1 MSQLQLIRIIATREF
16 MMRIKSKAF
25 IAAMAITV
33 LVLVGAIVVP
43 SLARDGTDTIQI
55 GIIEGQ
61 ALELRA
67 AIEQVPG
74 QVGGDM
80 ADDELEFTTFKD
92 RGEAELALSEGVVR
106 VVLAGNSD
114 VILNRSGF
122 FSDSRVPGVVT
133 VGAQVLQLQAAS
145 IESGLPIEDLV
156 ALTQSPL
163 SVDVLEEEGSDPI
176 RTVIAYIG
184 MMATYM
190 AILMYGSWTLAGV
203 VEEKATKVVETIVSA
218 IKPRYLLAGK
228 VIGIG
233 SLAILQMLV
242 FALAGITAAKATG
255 ALDSV
260 GLLGGGLPIDS
271 LLMLAVWFVVGFILY
286 NTLFAAAGALINR
299 IDDAQ
304 VANMPLALIA
314 VGSILASSAALS
326 DPTGPTAVVAT
337 FFPLSAPFVVPIR
350 FALNGIPGWQV
361 ALSLVLTLAFAAL
374 AVLGAGRIY
383 EGAILRSG
391 GRVRLREAWRGDS

>member
-1 MSQLQLIRIIATREF
+1 MSQLQLVKIIAMREF
-16 MMRIKSKAF
+16 TMRIKSKAF
-25 IAAMAITV
+25 IVAMAITV

-43 SLARDGTDTIQI
+43 TFASDDTDTIKI
-55 GIIEGQ
+55 GLIEG
-61 ALELRA
+61 AADELRA
-67 AIEQVPG
+67 AVEQVPG

-80 ADDELEFTTFKD
+80 ADDELEFTIYAD
-92 RGEAELALSEGVVR
+92 RFEAEEALSEGEVR
-106 VVLAGNSD
+106 VVLAGNNE

-122 FSDSRVPGVVT
+122 LSDSRVPGVVT
-133 VGAQVLQLQAAS
+133 IGAQVLQLQAAS
-145 IESGLPIEDLV
+145 LESGLPIEELV

-233 SLAILQMLV
+233 SLAILQMGV
-242 FALAGITAAKATG
+242 FALAGLTAAKATG
-255 ALDSV
+255 ALDIINS
-260 GLLGGGLPIDS
+260 GGEGLPVDS

-286 NTLFAAAGALINR
+286 NTLFAAAGSLINR

-304 VANMPLALIA
+304 VANMPLALVA

-326 DPTGPTAVVAT
+326 NPTGLTAVIAT

-350 FALNGIPGWQV
+350 FALNGIPGWQI
-361 ALSLVLTLAFAAL
+361 ALSLAVTLGF
-374 AVLGAGRIY
+374 AVLAIITAGRIY

-391 GRVRLREAWRGDS
+391 GRVKLRQAWRGDS